1 MACYSNGTT
10 LFWHTTSKTILHRYE
25 DSENPLNTI
34 DINYD
39 ASKFATGGT
48 DTEVKLYDVGKKSP
62 PTILEGTP
70 TAPKHSNRIYALKFL
85 KNDPNILLSAGWD
98 NVIIIYILIKL
109 ILIHDLRMGHTAGFI
124 FGPKVYSE
132 SLDIKDN
139 IILTGSFREKR

>member
-39 ASKFATGGT
+39 SSKFATGGT
-48 DTEVKLYDVGKKSP
+48 DTEVKIYDVGKKSP
-62 PTILEGTP
+62 PTILEGTT

-98 NVIIIYILIKL
+98 NVIIIYI
-109 ILIHDLRMGHTAGFI
+109 
-124 FGPKVYSE
+124 Y
-132 SLDIKDN
+132 
-139 IILTGSFREKR
+139 